1 MSSDKAVR
9 PTNYMGATKRVSEL
23 VCQSYKKNIK
33 KTKFSIVRFGNVMG
47 SSGSVIPKFDEQI
60 RNGGPLTVTDE
71 NVTRFFMT
79 IQEAAQLV
87 VQSVSLAKGNDIF
100 ILDMGKPVKIID
112 LAKKMI
118 FLKGFSPY
126 LEKDTKNHLDL
137 NSKYISIKITGL
149 KTGEKLYEEL
159 MFENRPL
166 KTKHPR
172 IFYVNEKNMPSSN
185 IKN

>member
-1 MSSDKAVR
+1 
-9 PTNYMGATKRVSEL
+9 
-23 VCQSYKKNIK
+23 
-33 KTKFSIVRFGNVMG
+33 
-47 SSGSVIPKFDEQI
+47 
-60 RNGGPLTVTDE
+60 
-71 NVTRFFMT
+71 MT
-79 IQEAAQLV
+79 IEEAAQLV
-87 VQSVSLAKGNDIF
+87 IQSVALAKGKDIF
-100 ILDMGKPVKIID
+100 ILDMGNPVKILD

-149 KTGEKLYEEL
+149 KTGEKLHEEL

-172 IFYVNEKNMPSSN
+172 IFYVNEKNMPSSAYN
-185 IKN
+185 KLIKQLNLCYCKNDVKKLKLLLKNPYIQLNK